1 MAVMRSSERASGPLD
16 NMAVALHRRWGP
28 TGVWLL
34 EFGIA
39 VVVTALLGGSFAA
52 VSASDSKGGASPPLV
67 TRVDE
72 TSDSDT
78 ASSAIDP
85 VPEATPSES
94 PSEREATPEEEEAAP
109 LTYRSTGVLVTVPGS
124 EGPSGSDP
132 VRTFSVEVEKG
143 LPIDPSAFAEQV
155 STVLSAPRSWGANG
169 GFSVER
175 VNSNEASFKVVLASP
190 QTTDELCS
198 PLQTNGIFSCA
209 QGSAAILNAMRW
221 MEGAD
226 AYGDD
231 LEAYRIYMINHEVGH
246 VFGHGHVECPA
257 AGELAPVMVQ
267 QTKGVGSCEPNPWPF
282 P

>member
-1 MAVMRSSERASGPLD
+1 M
-16 NMAVALHRRWGP
+16 
-28 TGVWLL
+28 WLL

-39 VVVTALLGGSFAA
+39 VIVTALLGGSFAA
-52 VSASDSKGGASPPLV
+52 VSASDSEGGASPPLV
-67 TRVDE
+67 TTVDNA
-72 TSDSDT
+72 SDSDT
-78 ASSAIDP
+78 APNDSSVVDP
-85 VPEATPSES
+85 VPESTPAES
-94 PSEREATPEEEEAAP
+94 PSERATPHEEEEIAP
-109 LTYRSTGVLVTVPGS
+109 LTYRPTGVLVTVPGS

-143 LPIDPSAFAEQV
+143 LPIDPSAFAQEV
-155 STVLSAPRSWGANG
+155 STVLSAPRSWGSNG

-175 VNSNEASFKVVLASP
+175 VNSNQASFKVVLASP

-209 QGSAAILNAMRW
+209 QGSATILNAMRW

-246 VFGHGHVECPA
+246 VFGHGHVECTA